1 MYESGLI
8 DSTEPRGLTIAVAL
22 VLIAMSA
29 APALHAQG
37 LQDSETIDKIIGSKV
52 QEEQVEAA
60 ADMDRVIKAIET
72 TADSIGTVRKTT
84 ALDLVDIV
92 FLTDAAASEGG
103 PPAAIS
109 AKLEEHKEEI
119 AQLRQEL
126 EGNALLYHAIDSRQI
141 LLRDILAVEFFGR
154 DVVIY
159 AATKPAN

>member
-1 MYESGLI
+1 M
-8 DSTEPRGLTIAVAL
+8 AVAML

-29 APALHAQG
+29 APGLHAQG
-37 LQDSETIDKIIGSKV
+37 LQNPETIDRIIGSEV

-60 ADMDRVIKAIET
+60 ADMDRVIKAIEM
-72 TADSIGTVRKTT
+72 TADNISTVRKAT
-84 ALDLVDIV
+84 ALDKIDIV
-92 FLTDAAASEGG
+92 FLTNAAASEGG

-119 AQLRQEL
+119 VQLRQEL
-126 EGNALLYHAIDSRQI
+126 EANAMLYRAIDSRRI
-141 LLRDILAVEFFGR
+141 PVRDILAVEFVDR